1 MTMFQFLRREFLYVF
16 GAFGALLILWWK
28 GHAFV
33 LGQHISG
40 YRWQDYFFN
49 AWIIRLQE
57 SQLYDP
63 FRNPLHGYLLS
74 SLGDAIN
81 SYIHAAILISSLSVT
96 LSILLIVLDK
106 LYPLYIL
113 TSPKVVKVFLFSSLS
128 VCHSELLVSLHL
140 L

>member
-74 SLGDAIN
+74 SLGDAIT
-81 SYIHAAILISSLSVT
+81 SYIHAAILISSLFVT
-96 LSILLIVLDK
+96 LAVLFD
-106 LYPLYIL
+106 
-113 TSPKVVKVFLFSSLS
+113 VF
-128 VCHSELLVSLHL
+128 
-140 L
+140 